1 MVLEALAEDLGVARF
16 SRACQSLVA
25 AADLGSRRIVL
36 ARPQTFMNSSGAAAR
51 ELLDEFG
58 LPAQALVVVLD
69 DLHLPFGKLRIR
81 PRGSSGGHLGLES
94 VLEATGSRE
103 IVRVRVGIGEEK
115 IPEDWREFVLAE
127 FPAALRPE
135 LDALIAKA
143 RDAVKAILAVG
154 VERAMSRYNG

>member
-1 MVLEALAEDLGVARF
+1 MQVASVERVLLGPVRLIAWNGG
-16 SRACQSLVA
+16 
-25 AADLGSRRIVL
+25 ADQRGHNNNPTTMR
-36 ARPQTFMNSSGAAAR
+36 Q
-51 ELLDEFG
+51 
-58 LPAQALVVVLD
+58 
-69 DLHLPFGKLRIR
+69 LRIR
-81 PRGSSGGHLGLES
+81 VGKFEG
-94 VLEATGSRE
+94 AK
-103 IVRVRVGIGEEK
+103 RVRVGIGEEK